1 MQSSAIAPRAQQL
14 VAPGI
19 AVTPNKPHAPMF
31 SAQLE
36 APIFL
41 PAPAHLG
48 AAALAPG
55 ARGFM
60 FSDQPEAGGSVLVVA
75 EAVGTAAAQPKTEA
89 VFGDFRLSN
98 SAARFGATPA
108 VLPALAFSKVGGLP
122 QQLQHMLH
130 LGRGAAHVCCGTE
143 AAMVLQ
149 SMARHGTCG
158 ERRESQGI
166 AQRLS
171 RNQGGQIRHKYGDA
185 GGLLGLL
192 PRGRRAIRKPAAEYV
207 TGMLPP
213 ETLHRNCFSPLGFDC
228 TCIDTVCTQ
237 GTFMHSC
244 CYQCMCAAY
253 KGLADGGA
261 SDADFQEQTVSC
273 VTVPYSLCTCK
284 CR

>member
-1 MQSSAIAPRAQQL
+1 MCGRGSACVGGSTGTRLGA
-14 VAPGI
+14 G
-19 AVTPNKPHAPMF
+19 PHADPGALTAGALKLRWVTHGTGKHIRW
-31 SAQLE
+31 SAKQRNRPPRTAASPWHCCDTKQASCAHVRDGSWKPPSSCQL
-36 APIFL
+36 L
-41 PAPAHLG
+41 AHLG

-89 VFGDFRLSN
+89 VFGDSRLNN

-130 LGRGAAHVCCGTE
+130 LGRSAAHGCCRTE

-158 ERRESQGI
+158 QRRESRGI

-185 GGLLGLL
+185 GGLLPAGITPPRAGGLSVS
-192 PRGRRAIRKPAAEYV
+192 PAAESV
-207 TGMLPP
+207 TGVLPP
-213 ETLHRNCFSPLGFDC
+213 RNPAQKLFLPNG
-228 TCIDTVCTQ
+228 V
-237 GTFMHSC
+237 
-244 CYQCMCAAY
+244 
-253 KGLADGGA
+253 
-261 SDADFQEQTVSC
+261 
-273 VTVPYSLCTCK
+273 
-284 CR
+284 